1 MELLKSPNVV
11 ENVSKMVGSTAYS
24 PNFLIPIS
32 MLTKKISTT
41 VVKTDKSLAARSAMA
56 NKQGLVLALIL
67 I

>member
-1 MELLKSPNVV
+1 M

-24 PNFLIPIS
+24 PKFSNTNQPVDQE
-32 MLTKKISTT
+32 ISTT
-41 VVKTDKSLAARSAMA
+41 VVNTDKSLAARSAMA